1 MIFAVGNDPNE
12 SVKMPDKNQPMASTD
27 EYSRFASDRERK
39 ELPLVRMRTRRLWI
53 LGTVLLLLVVVY
65 ANVKKRVALNSG
77 EGHVAVGKRLSRIK
91 LTPLKEDGCSIYL
104 ENLAGRVALINF
116 WGTWCYPCR
125 VEFPSMVAI
134 QREFSTQAGFQFV
147 SVSCKQEDVMSNAT
161 LRATTTQFLDSLHVS
176 FPVFADL
183 EQITRSAVAEAS
195 EENGFSYPTT
205 LILDRDGVI
214 RGVWQGYR
222 EGIDEEMRRTISSLL
237 D

>member
-1 MIFAVGNDPNE
+1 MD
-12 SVKMPDKNQPMASTD
+12 STD

-39 ELPLVRMRTRRLWI
+39 ELLLVPMRTRRLWM
-53 LGTVLLLLVVVY
+53 LGTVLLLLIIVY
-65 ANVKKRVALNSG
+65 AQVKNRVALNSG
-77 EGHVAVGKRLSRIK
+77 EGHAAVGKRLSRMK
-91 LTPLKEDGCSIYL
+91 LTPLTEDGCSIQL

-134 QREFSTQAGFQFV
+134 QREFSSQAGFQFV
-147 SVSCKQEDVMSNAT
+147 SVSCKREDRASNAT
-161 LRATTTQFLDSLHVS
+161 LRARTSQFLDSLDVS

-183 EQITRSAVAEAS
+183 EQVTRSAVAEAS
-195 EENGFSYPTT
+195 AENGFSYPTT
-205 LILDRDGVI
+205 LILDHDGVI

-222 EGIDEEMRRTISSLL
+222 EGIDEEMRRTINSLL

>member
-1 MIFAVGNDPNE
+1 
-12 SVKMPDKNQPMASTD
+12 
-27 EYSRFASDRERK
+27 
-39 ELPLVRMRTRRLWI
+39 
-53 LGTVLLLLVVVY
+53 
-65 ANVKKRVALNSG
+65 
-77 EGHVAVGKRLSRIK
+77 
-91 LTPLKEDGCSIYL
+91 
-104 ENLAGRVALINF
+104 
-116 WGTWCYPCR
+116 
-125 VEFPSMVAI
+125 
-134 QREFSTQAGFQFV
+134 
-147 SVSCKQEDVMSNAT
+147 MSNAT